1 MNIKQ
6 IEWILRKAL
15 LLIETYKGRIL
26 TDREYSEM
34 AQYVKNTVEESHGNT
49 YCRKIL
55 IDVLECFDREA
66 KRNKGR

>member
-15 LLIETYKGRIL
+15 LLIETYQGRVL
-26 TDREYSEM
+26 HDEEYKAM
-34 AQYVKNTVEESHGNT
+34 TQYVNDTVNETHGNE

-55 IDVLECFDREA
+55 LDVLECFDREA
-66 KRNKGR
+66 KRRKDR